1 MGKMQQIE
9 KLVYVGKNRFELLDD
24 NILFV
29 TIEGEVDKETAIK
42 CRDLSLKFFEI
53 ANGQMKSL
61 VDLTRATKQP
71 PESRRIVQEMWNDQS
86 RGKVALF
93 GLNPVSRVVASF
105 VIGSTGQKDLKFFK
119 TKDEALA
126 WLNE

>member
-1 MGKMQQIE
+1 MQQVE
-9 KLVYVGKNRFELLDD
+9 KLVYVGKNRFEFLDD
-24 NILFV
+24 DILFI

-42 CRDLSLKFFEI
+42 CKEVSYRFFEM

-71 PESRRIVQEMWNDQS
+71 PESRRIVQEVWNDQG

-93 GLNPVSRVVASF
+93 GLNPVARVVASF
-105 VIGSTGQKDLKFFK
+105 VIGSVDKKDLKFFK
-119 TKDEALA
+119 TKEEALS
-126 WLNE
+126 WLKE